1 MRPLYP
7 PGWRWLEVMW
17 PPMLPCFQIDI
28 LVSELK
34 SFSQWLEGGDFAES
48 QNSYMLIGLC

>member
-1 MRPLYP
+1 
-7 PGWRWLEVMW
+7 
-17 PPMLPCFQIDI
+17 MLQCFQIDI

-48 QNSYMLIGLC
+48 HNSYAYRFVLKSQVARLVGKFQGCLCS